1 METTLNQLLNEMDG
15 FEENDRIIVV
25 AATNLASSLDQ
36 ALQRPG
42 RFDHKIEI
50 TLPTEADRKEII
62 KIHLKNVI
70 LKIFNEY
77 IEIKHSNR

>member
-25 AATNLASSLDQ
+25 AATNLASSLDP

-42 RFDHKIEI
+42 RFDHKIEV
-50 TLPTEADRKEII
+50 TLPSLDDRKEIL

-70 LKIFNEY
+70 TIILI
-77 IEIKHSNR
+77 IL